1 MLYKDGVG
9 GVGGITRLAAHLQGS
24 AVGRLDLLAL
34 LARVAHLALLA
45 LVVAVRADD
54 DGGLGKWWEL
64 YDSPASD
71 DR

>member
-1 MLYKDGVG
+1 MMAVGVG
-9 GVGGITRLAAHLQGS
+9 WVGGITGLRVAYLQGS
-24 AVGRLDLLAL
+24 AVGRFVLLAL